1 MAGSRASTSRSSTSR
16 ARAGATRSA
25 SSSPARS
32 TTSGVERSIRAK
44 LLVDGDHYED
54 LVARA
59 IAGANVSVWISTANL
74 KTMLVEAPIGSRA
87 RARGRY
93 VSFFEALGD
102 LARRGVDVRILHA
115 SPPSGPLAR
124 EMARLGASATSRST
138 SAVKMRRCPR
148 VHLKMIAIDG
158 RLLYLGSAN
167 LTGAG
172 LGAKGEGRR
181 NFEMGIVT
189 DSDAM
194 LDASQERFDRIW
206 RGTECASCKLRSA
219 CDAPID
225 LLVRRRNDE
234 NDAPVVRRRNDK
246 NDATVVRRRNDK
258 NDATVVRRRAATRAG
273 QPTGTGTPAAEA
285 TSRGSSPRRRRS
297 PSSPR

>member
-1 MAGSRASTSRSSTSR
+1 MPDSRAS
-16 ARAGATRSA
+16 
-25 SSSPARS
+25 
-32 TTSGVERSIRAK
+32 VERSIRAK
-44 LLVDGDHYED
+44 LLVDGDHYEA
-54 LVARA
+54 LIARA
-59 IAGANVSVWISTANL
+59 VAGAQISVWITTANL

-93 VSFFEALGD
+93 ISFFECLGD

-115 SPPSGPLAR
+115 SRPSGPLAR
-124 EMARLGASATSRST
+124 EMARLGNERDR
-138 SAVKMRRCPR
+138 KLEMRQCPR
-148 VHLKMIAIDG
+148 VHLKMIAVDG

-189 DSDAM
+189 DNDAM

-206 RGTECASCKLRSA
+206 RGAECASCKLRSE
-219 CDAPID
+219 CSAPLD
-225 LLVRRRNDE
+225 TLQRERR
-234 NDAPVVRRRNDK
+234 K
-246 NDATVVRRRNDK
+246 
-258 NDATVVRRRAATRAG
+258 RRA
-273 QPTGTGTPAAEA
+273 
-285 TSRGSSPRRRRS
+285 TSPGSSTRTRRS